1 MCYNPRMSPRV
12 PRKNLSADGTRRMG
26 DPTPLPGDFEHYA
39 LTQGAAVQR
48 RWHETKL
55 ELLDW
60 FFIPEK
66 GEKILDVGC
75 GSGVFASRMAE
86 LGAEVTAVDSNE
98 KVIDYGRENFE
109 RTGLEF
115 RLGLL
120 DELGL
125 ADASCDGAVCLEV
138 VEHVF
143 PEQVERLL
151 ADLRR
156 IVRPG
161 GRLLMTTPNYRGLW
175 PAVEWAT
182 DVFGRR
188 YRRDLALREGRHINL
203 YHRAR
208 LRTEVERAGFSKWSG
223 FRHLALSRG
232 SRRRFPTGWRKRL
245 GKMERKWDFPFGNI
259 LAVVAR
265 ESGMSDA
272 PIWAG
277 EIFLKKPA
285 IWGRGVLSMT
295 ATAGKSPLFGVFPP
309 AYFSHDNKENQTM
322 QRKTSEGI
330 RFW

>member
-1 MCYNPRMSPRV
+1 MPPQV

-26 DPTPLPGDFEHYA
+26 DPVPLPGDFEHYA
-39 LTQGAAVQR
+39 LTQGAAMQR

-109 RTGLEF
+109 RAGLEF

-208 LRTEVERAGFSKWSG
+208 LRTEVERAGFQVERIQTFSTFAWFAATVSHG
-223 FRHLALSRG
+223 LA
-232 SRRRFPTGWRKRL
+232 KRL

-265 ESGMSDA
+265 NPDE
-272 PIWAG
+272 
-277 EIFLKKPA
+277 
-285 IWGRGVLSMT
+285 
-295 ATAGKSPLFGVFPP
+295 
-309 AYFSHDNKENQTM
+309 
-322 QRKTSEGI
+322 
-330 RFW
+330 